1 MIAAIQSVTAK
12 EGSIMS
18 RNPLIPA
25 LLVLGSLALVGPAAA
40 QHVTIAVDDVKW
52 SPAPAAFPKGAQIT
66 VLSGDPSKEGPYV
79 LRLKFPAG
87 YKVAAHNHPNDENL
101 TVVSGALRFGHGDKL
116 DEQKGTLLKAGSYV
130 MTPKGMNHYVV
141 IGEDTVVQIHA
152 IGPSGITYVNP
163 ADDPRRS
170 N

>member
-1 MIAAIQSVTAK
+1 
-12 EGSIMS
+12 MS
-18 RNPLIPA
+18 RNLLIPA
-25 LLVLGSLALVGPAAA
+25 LLVFGALVLAGPAAA
-40 QHVTIAVDDVKW
+40 QHVMTPADDVKW
-52 SPAPAAFPKGAQIT
+52 SPAPPAFPKGAQIA
-66 VLSGDPSKEGPYV
+66 VLNGDPSKEGLYV

-116 DEQKGTLLKAGSYV
+116 DEQKGTLLKAGSFV
-130 MTPKGMNHYVV
+130 MTPKGMNHYVAV
-141 IGEDTVVQIHA
+141 AEDTVVQIHA

-163 ADDPRRS
+163 ADDPRKS

>member
-1 MIAAIQSVTAK
+1 MA
-12 EGSIMS
+12 
-18 RNPLIPA
+18 RNLLIPG
-25 LLVLGSLALVGPAAA
+25 LLVFGALAFIGPAAA
-40 QHVTIAVDDVKW
+40 QHVTTPVDDVKW
-52 SPAPAAFPKGAQIT
+52 SPAPAAFPKGAQIV
-66 VLSGDPSKEGPYV
+66 VLNGDPSKDGLYV

-116 DEQKGTLLKAGSYV
+116 DEQKGTLLKAGSFA

-141 IGEDTVVQIHA
+141 VAEETVVQIHA

-163 ADDPRRS
+163 ADDPRKS